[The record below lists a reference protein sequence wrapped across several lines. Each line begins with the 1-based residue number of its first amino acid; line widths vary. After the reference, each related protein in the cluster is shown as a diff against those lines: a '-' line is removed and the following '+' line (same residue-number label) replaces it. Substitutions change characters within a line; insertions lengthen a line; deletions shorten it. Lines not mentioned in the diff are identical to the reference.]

1 MSIGSWVH
9 KNNLAK
15 GMVVCGLLQIA
26 GYYVAGSLATDGF
39 HLPAPQPDTLLYCQS
54 ARQVAEGHPFVYT
67 PGDRPSTGSTSHLY
81 PFALGL
87 LYKLGAKG
95 DALLTAGFALN
106 ALLYLLFLV
115 SWAGIIVRQ
124 IRSPRNRFA
133 ACALVAL
140 SGQAAYSALSQSD
153 AGLFMALS
161 SGLLF
166 TLLSGRMAGFAVLLG
181 LSPWCRP
188 EGVLLSVLFAAALA
202 FKRWGMRQRVTRQ
215 EGVAAVV
222 GLLSSAGLFAF
233 NYGLTGYAQFQ
244 SVIHKGYAKKY
255 DFFSALHLTL
265 GDMVRIL
272 RELLLGLPDALPR
285 ESFYVPLIGALCAW
299 IGLVTLPRRRE
310 GLWKEVWWLS
320 ACAAGVGVV
329 ASSGWQNTNVDRYL
343 AWLMPVWLVYT
354 AAGAMRVGRGWGRAA
369 VCRWGLV
376 LIVAAFQML
385 NAAWLV
391 TLYHTACRITHPCY
405 EFAKEAHARLP
416 PGARV
421 GGEAC
426 HLAYGMPGRSY
437 AHLSG
442 LYSPDWMT
450 PEVVTNLERL
460 KHHPERRFDYW
471 ALPSAQ
477 TEFGGSD
484 IAVLCGPVA
493 ALGVDENQ
501 MRQAVWSP
509 LDGAR
514 APHLADKEVRGWR
527 LADRVDVGYA
537 EEERRCGFAA
547 ESRYHGVTYI
557 PFAMGTNT
565 LFDVGRMVVGW
576 VSFSPRLTPGKPV
589 RVIVRTAE
597 RVETEVRI
605 GVRARRQTFTFV
617 TPLQL
622 RVRVDGA
629 DAGVV
634 SLPLNPLPSAP
645 MFCEASFE
653 LPAGAVCQERPR
665 ISLYGDHA
673 AFGYWF
679 YQPE

>member
-1 MSIGSWVH
+1 MNIGSLFH
-9 KNNLAK
+9 KNNLIK
-15 GMVVCGLLQIA
+15 GMLVCGLLQIA
-26 GYYVAGSLATDGF
+26 GYYMAGSLATDGF
-39 HLPAPQPDTLLYCQS
+39 HLAVPQPDTLLYCQS

-67 PGDRPSTGSTSHLY
+67 PGDRPSTGCTSHLY

-87 LYKLGAKG
+87 LYKIGAKG
-95 DALLTAGFALN
+95 DALLTAGFVLN
-106 ALLYLLFLV
+106 ALFYLLFL
-115 SWAGIIVRQ
+115 AGWGGSIVRQ

-133 ACALVAL
+133 ACLLVAL

-153 AGLFMALS
+153 TGLFMALS
-161 SGLLF
+161 AGILF
-166 TLLSGRMAGFAVLLG
+166 TLLSGRMVAFAVLLG

-188 EGVLLSVLFAAALA
+188 EGMLLAVLFATVLV
-202 FKRWGMRQRVTRQ
+202 FKRWGMRQKVTRQ
-215 EGVAAVV
+215 EYGAAVV
-222 GLLSSAGLFAF
+222 GLLSSAGLFVF

-244 SVIHKGYAKKY
+244 SVIYKGYFKQHA
-255 DFFSALHLTL
+255 FFSALHLTL

-272 RELLLGLPDALPR
+272 RELLLGQPNALPR

-299 IGLVTLPRRRE
+299 VGLVTLPRKRE
-310 GLWKEVWWLS
+310 GLWKEMWWLG

-343 AWLMPVWLVYT
+343 AWVLPVWLVYT
-354 AAGAMRVGRGWGRAA
+354 ATGALWIGRRWGRTIAY
-369 VCRWGLV
+369 RWSPL
-376 LIVAAFQML
+376 LIVAAFQAL

-391 TLYHTACRITHPCY
+391 TLYHAAGLATQPCY

-416 PGARV
+416 SEARI
-421 GGEAC
+421 GGMSC
-426 HLAYGMPGRSY
+426 HLAYGMPGRTFV
-437 AHLSG
+437 HLSG

-450 PEVVTNLERL
+450 PTIVTNLERL

-471 ALPSAQ
+471 VLPSAQ

-484 IAVLCGPVA
+484 IAVLYGPVA
-493 ALGVDENQ
+493 ALGVDEHQ

-514 APHLADKEVRGWR
+514 APHLADKEVRDWR
-527 LADRVDVGYA
+527 LADRMDVGYA
-537 EEERRCGFAA
+537 EEEQRCGFAA

-565 LFDVGRMVVGW
+565 LFDVGRVVVGW

-605 GVRARRQTFTFV
+605 GVRTRRQTFTFV

-653 LPAGAVCQERPR
+653 LPAGAVRRERPR

>member
-1 MSIGSWVH
+1 MNSKALIH
-9 KNNLAK
+9 KNNLVK
-15 GMVVCGLLQIA
+15 GMVVFGLLQVA
-26 GYYVAGSLATDGF
+26 AYYVAGSLATDGV
-39 HLPAPQPDTLLYCQS
+39 HLAVPQPDTLLYCQS
-54 ARQVAEGHPFVYT
+54 AQRVAEGHPFVYT

-81 PFALGL
+81 PFVLGL

-106 ALLYLLFLV
+106 ALFYLLFLAA
-115 SWAGIIVRQ
+115 WAGIIGRFL
-124 IRSPRNRFA
+124 RSPRIRAA

-166 TLLSGRMAGFAVLLG
+166 TLLSGRMAAFAVLLG

-202 FKRWGMRQRVTRQ
+202 FKRWGMRQRVTRL
-215 EGVAAVV
+215 EGVAGLT
-222 GLLSSAGLFAF
+222 GLLSSAGLFVF
-233 NYGLTGYAQFQ
+233 NYGLTGYVQFQ
-244 SVIHKGYAKKY
+244 SVIHKGYAKQY
-255 DFFSALHLTL
+255 DFLSALHLTL
-265 GDMVRIL
+265 GDTVRIL

-285 ESFYVPLIGALCAW
+285 ESFYVPLLGALCAW
-299 IGLVTLPRRRE
+299 VGLVTLSRRR
-310 GLWKEVWWLS
+310 GGVWKEVWWLA

-343 AWLMPVWLVYT
+343 AWLLPVWLVYT
-354 AAGAMRVGRGWGRAA
+354 AAGALRLGWGLGRTAA
-369 VCRWGLV
+369 CRWGPL
-376 LIVAAFQML
+376 LIVAAFQAL

-391 TLYHTACRITHPCY
+391 TMYHTASLITQPCY

-416 PGARV
+416 PGARI
-421 GGEAC
+421 GGVAC
-426 HLAYGMPGRSY
+426 NLAYGMPGRTFV
-437 AHLSG
+437 HLSG

-450 PEVVTNLERL
+450 PEIVTNLERL

-493 ALGVDENQ
+493 ALGVDEIQ

-514 APHLADKEVRGWR
+514 APHLAGKEVRGWR
-527 LADRVDVGYA
+527 LADRLDVGYA
-537 EEERRCGFAA
+537 EDERRCAFAA
-547 ESRYHGVTYI
+547 ESRYHGVTHL

-565 LFDVGRMVVGW
+565 LFDVGRVVVGW
-576 VSFSPRLTPGKPV
+576 VEFTPQLTPGKPV

-597 RVETEVRI
+597 RAETEVRI
-605 GVRARRQTFTFV
+605 GVRAKRQTFSFV
-617 TPLQL
+617 TPLQI
-622 RVRVDGA
+622 RVKVDGA

-634 SLPLNPLPSAP
+634 ALPLAPLASAP

-653 LPAGAVCQERPR
+653 LPAGAVRQERPQ
-665 ISLYGDHA
+665 ITLYGDHA